1 MITPKKIIGTVKS
14 ATQMGESSVR
24 TVIYAG
30 LGAYS
35 KGTEQVG
42 MAQHMVSKQVQDLVS
57 KGSEVE
63 TEMVERIKDTK
74 RGLFGQAES
83 QFNHAFN
90 ATCGIDR
97 DRLSNFEE
105 KVDRL
110 QEMVEKLSAKSK

>member
-1 MITPKKIIGTVKS
+1 MMINPKKLIGSVKS

-24 TVIYAG
+24 TVLWAG

-42 MAQHMVSKQVQDLVS
+42 MAQHMMAKQLQDLVS
-57 KGSEVE
+57 KGSDVE
-63 TEMVERIKDTK
+63 TEMVERIQETK

-83 QFNHAFN
+83 QFNRGFN

-97 DRLSNFEE
+97 DRMSNFEK
-105 KVDRL
+105 KVDHL
-110 QEMVEKLSAKSK
+110 QEIVEKLAAK